1 VHADPERLTQVLA
14 NLLTNACKYTENR
27 GHIRVDAKL
36 DNNQIVVEVRD
47 NGIGIRANMLPH
59 VFDMFAQ
66 ETQAIDRAGGG
77 LGLGLAI
84 VRSLTELH
92 GGSVHVFSA
101 GPGAGS
107 VFTIKLPAVPG
118 DATPILL
125 PLTADSLHAQ
135 HPAQEGCAI
144 LIVDDNLDAAQIL
157 GELLAMQGHEIRIA
171 YDGPSALDIVKHF
184 TPRIALL
191 DIGLPIMDGYE
202 VAGHLRAMPQL
213 DGISLIAL
221 TGYGQASDKLRSL
234 QAGFDH
240 HLVKPVDIDVVEGL
254 IRSTLAASATANV
267 SSPVGLGDMTAAA
280 APDAGPA

>member
-1 VHADPERLTQVLA
+1 
-14 NLLTNACKYTENR
+14 
-27 GHIRVDAKL
+27 
-36 DNNQIVVEVRD
+36 
-47 NGIGIRANMLPH
+47 M
-59 VFDMFAQ
+59 
-66 ETQAIDRAGGG
+66 
-77 LGLGLAI
+77 
-84 VRSLTELH
+84 
-92 GGSVHVFSA
+92 HVFSA

-107 VFTIKLPAVPG
+107 VFTIKLPAVLS

-125 PLTADSLHAQ
+125 PVTPDSLHELQ
-135 HPAQEGCAI
+135 PAKEGCAI

-157 GELLAMQGHEIRIA
+157 GELLTMQGHEIRIA

-213 DGISLIAL
+213 EGIRLIAL

-240 HLVKPVDIDVVEGL
+240 HLVKPVDIDVVEDL
-254 IRSTLAASATANV
+254 IRSTLAAS
-267 SSPVGLGDMTAAA
+267 
-280 APDAGPA
+280 GPAPEAPSNSLPACSAI